1 MTDYDP
7 NLPQAFAH
15 MPKRRGLGMV
25 MLTLAVVAVFVVSAL
40 LAMLAKPAPPPIAG
54 GTASTEL
61 RPASDAGIP
70 PPQK

>member
-7 NLPQAFAH
+7 NLPQEFAH
-15 MPKRRGLGMV
+15 MPKRRGLGVV
-25 MLTLAVVAVFVVSAL
+25 MIILALVAAFVLSAL
-40 LAMLAKPAPPPIAG
+40 FATLRHQAPSTG
-54 GTASTEL
+54 GTASTTL